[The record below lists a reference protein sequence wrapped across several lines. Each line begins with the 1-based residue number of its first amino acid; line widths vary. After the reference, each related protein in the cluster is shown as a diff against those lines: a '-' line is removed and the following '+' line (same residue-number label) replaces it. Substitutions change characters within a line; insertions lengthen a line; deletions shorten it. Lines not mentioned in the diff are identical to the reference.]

1 MDYIVEIYRPGS
13 CNRDACVKTFTT
25 ASPFL
30 TIRVG
35 DLINTSTWQLQWP
48 VLRVVNVE
56 HFISESSQGID
67 PSGRITHRIVLY
79 TESAPDTDETRCKS
93 AMHAG

>member
-1 MDYIVEIYRPGS
+1 MDYSLEIYRPGS
-13 CNRDACVKTFTT
+13 CNSDACVKTFT
-25 ASPFL
+25 AAAPFL

-35 DLINTSTWQLQWP
+35 DLINTNTWQLEWP

-67 PSGRITHRIVLY
+67 PSGRITHRIALY

-93 AMHAG
+93 SMLAG